1 VLASV
6 NKSGSFLDGPAV
18 YEPFAR
24 ALGDLIAVAGEGQ
37 PKGSE
42 YFNPSEEWLVAGMRI
57 FQDLPADE
65 QAEVLAEFGRLTQEA
80 EEANAQGKAARQVG
94 PSVVFRLDTGG
105 LAFYSELGV
114 ARRPDLTQYFVE
126 GFRANRDAISF
137 SEENQKLFAEV
148 LPHITDHLRNS
159 FGSGDGV
166 VQTDRQIC
174 DMPGRSFHARQLL
187 CGTDYLQLPYMWRQL
202 TFDLPEA
209 ERIRRPDII
218 ELSVPHWLEDLP
230 IPAELKARIWD
241 SGLTRLVFKAPKR
254 GLSLHLGMD
263 YVGEHKMG
271 PLSLAMFLVKER
283 NGLALQ
289 AALSVARITRLDGT
303 LNNAAIVTTGP
314 SLHGKSTLTIMLD
327 PDSSDLASRLGVKT
341 DKEGVYPMNDDI
353 VLLQPFAEPR
363 QSEREAGRYR
373 LFYGID
379 GTENNFYAV
388 PYGLTR
394 EDDPITYRVLRGTD
408 SEPYDRETLE
418 NVVVEPATGAP
429 NFAVNPT
436 RNMRAVFSR
445 SRLVEAKG
453 VDHLLG
459 MITGEKLKDAVHV
472 PMEHMDRVLW
482 QGVMRENTVVAPLRR
497 VTLAQYVRVLMYG
510 EAVQMGAA
518 VGAIGKP
525 YVEYF
530 SDPFI
535 MGLEDENANLLY
547 HILRKM
553 ETGGLPM
560 EFYVFNTG
568 GVGAESSEEASGPR
582 YKKVPRELTLML
594 QEAVLRGA
602 VKFEFD
608 PAIGSDAAAAIVDT
622 NGREVVDLREEW
634 HPRAIYGDEEY
645 ASRVLELRRKRFYGR
660 DEHDKAGILRYTKT
674 THAVIDIAEVPI
686 PGDERELSMLL
697 AFYWHLDR
705 SYVSLPELAKNR
717 HEGMQPA
724 LHLLHEI
731 RAMYEMAQARGLELA
746 DQAREALQALHILN

>member
-1 VLASV
+1 MH
-6 NKSGSFLDGPAV
+6 
-18 YEPFAR
+18 EPFAR
-24 ALGDLIAVAGEGQ
+24 ALSALVAVAAEGQ
-37 PKGSE
+37 PETSE
-42 YFNPSEEWLVAGMRI
+42 FFNPSDDWLVANMRI

-65 QAEVLAEFGRLTQEA
+65 QAQLLEQFDELAKEGEA
-80 EEANAQGKAARQVG
+80 ANAQGKAARQVG
-94 PSVVFRLDTGG
+94 PSVAVRLDTGG

-137 SEENQKLFAEV
+137 SVESQKLFAEV
-148 LPHITDHLRNS
+148 FPYITKHLKKAFAN
-159 FGSGDGV
+159 GGAMI
-166 VQTDRQIC
+166 QTDRQIC
-174 DMPGRSFHARQLL
+174 DVPGRSFHARQIL

-202 TFDLPEA
+202 TFDLPEP
-209 ERIRRPDII
+209 ERSEPPDII
-218 ELSVPHWLEDLP
+218 ELSVPHWLQDLG
-230 IPAELKARIWD
+230 IPAALKARIWD

-271 PLSLAMFLVKER
+271 PLSLAMFQVKER
-283 NGLALQ
+283 NGVALQ
-289 AALSVARITRLDGT
+289 AALSVARITRMDGT

-327 PDSSDLASRLGVKT
+327 PENSDLAEKLGVKT
-341 DKEGVYPMNDDI
+341 EKEGVYPMNDDI
-353 VLLQPFAEPR
+353 VLLQPFEEPV
-363 QSEREAGRYR
+363 QSEREGGRFR
-373 LFYGID
+373 VFYGID
-379 GTENNFYAV
+379 GTENNLYAV
-388 PYGLTR
+388 PFGLTR
-394 EDDPITYRVLRGTD
+394 EDDPVTYNVLRG
-408 SEPYDRETLE
+408 SEDNPYDRETLE
-418 NVVVEPATGAP
+418 NVPVDPKTGVP
-429 NFAVNPT
+429 NFAINPT

-445 SRLVEAKG
+445 TRLIENKHVG
-453 VDHLLG
+453 NLLG
-459 MITGEKLKDAVHV
+459 MITGEKLSDSVHV

-482 QGVMRENTVVAPLRR
+482 QSVMRENTVVAPLRR

-518 VGAIGKP
+518 IGAIGKP

-582 YKKVPRELTLML
+582 YKKVPRELTLTL

-602 VKFEFD
+602 VRFEFD

-622 NGREVVDLREEW
+622 SGREVVNLRKEW

-645 ASRVLELRRKRFYGR
+645 AGRVLELRRKRFYGR
-660 DEHDKAGILRYTKT
+660 DEKDKSGILRYTKT

-686 PGDERELSMLL
+686 PSDERELAMLL

-705 SYVSLPELAKNR
+705 PYTTLPELAEHR
-717 HEGMQPA
+717 LEGMRPA

-731 RAMYEMAQARGLELA
+731 KAMYETARAGGLQLTEKGRDAL
-746 DQAREALQALHILN
+746 RALQILDAE